1 MALPLAAIPAILQ
14 GGIGLAQLIG
24 GAATKTPDRP
34 QYAPPAALSEMVS
47 NANREASASMM
58 PGQVQAQQQV
68 RTNSAN
74 AINNVQQNA
83 TSSSQ
88 MLNAI
93 GAVQLGENRSLTDL
107 YLQSLSFKDRARMR
121 QQQALSGLAQAQN
134 QAFQTNQMQPYEQ
147 ALATKSALF
156 GAGMQTTGDALGG
169 LGAIFQANQLQRNK
183 PTGIDPSLG
192 IPMGDGS
199 AFNNLV

>member
-1 MALPLAAIPAILQ
+1 MPLPLAAIPAMIQ
-14 GGIGLAQLIG
+14 GGVGLAQLIG
-24 GAATKTPDRP
+24 GAATKAPDRP

-47 NANREASASMM
+47 NANLEANASMM
-58 PGQVQAQQQV
+58 PGQAQMQQQV

-93 GAVQLGENRSLTDL
+93 GAINQSENRGMNDI
-107 YLQSLSFKDRARMR
+107 YQQSLSFRDRARSR
-121 QQQALSGLAQAQN
+121 QMQALSALAGSQN
-134 QAFQTNQMQPYEQ
+134 QAFQTNQMQPYQ
-147 ALATKSALF
+147 DAVATKSALF

-169 LGAIFQANQLQRNK
+169 LGAIFQAHQQPK
-183 PTGIDPSLG
+183 
-192 IPMGDGS
+192 
-199 AFNNLV
+199 V